1 MKSLFTI
8 KSGGAAS
15 WAMRLAVAAVLAAL
29 MLWVPTRG
37 SDSLIEVCTTAF
49 TLMAAALS
57 LNLLL
62 GYAGQI
68 SLGHSAFFGIG
79 TYTTAVMVTRWGW
92 SPFHTLPVAFVL
104 AFVVGVLVSLPALR
118 IKGVYLALVTL
129 ALGMVFPQ
137 FIKWKKLSWLTGGA
151 KGINDTGFKFTK
163 DNPTYEIFG
172 WNPWGNLRGQ
182 NVKPFYFW
190 VGAIIVLVV
199 YLICRG
205 VVKSRVGRSLV
216 AIRDNSTA
224 AAVMGVNLPV
234 TKGIVFGLSAAMCA
248 LPGSLSAIRTGLAV
262 GADHRRRRLP
272 VHHRANG
279 RLDRARRDSGP
290 VPPVLRVV
298 EDGARRWPLCNRAHP
313 ADVRCTAGPGRPL
326 AAALGAPLQS
336 GAQAG
341 RHDYHLRDGR
351 CPGSGR

>member
-190 VGAIIVLVV
+190 VGA
-199 YLICRG
+199 RF
-205 VVKSRVGRSLV
+205 
-216 AIRDNSTA
+216 ADA
-224 AAVMGVNLPV
+224 AGAAGDQHVLPV
-234 TKGIVFGLSAAMCA
+234 ECAHQCRCLAM
-248 LPGSLSAIRTGLAV
+248 PSR
-262 GADHRRRRLP
+262 
-272 VHHRANG
+272 
-279 RLDRARRDSGP
+279 
-290 VPPVLRVV
+290 
-298 EDGARRWPLCNRAHP
+298 
-313 ADVRCTAGPGRPL
+313 
-326 AAALGAPLQS
+326 
-336 GAQAG
+336 
-341 RHDYHLRDGR
+341 
-351 CPGSGR
+351 